1 MPYRSPPRG
10 LARATAVLVAAW
22 AVASSGGAAWL
33 VRQSLDERRAAFETD
48 ARIVHRV
55 LSQRVVQHDAMLS
68 TLALLQPAG
77 GSDAG
82 PAQRLPALYPQ
93 VLRVLRREGE
103 QPWTDDAALAAALV
117 RGETASRQA
126 GRAALGPVDF
136 ATGRYWLVR
145 AAEPASFALQ
155 IDLRSLPPGGEWP
168 LPEGG
173 AARAGLVHEGQTFVL
188 APGRPAPAKVGHFD
202 FAKHLAADSQ
212 PFDVQLALDVGAAQL
227 PWGAIAAWAAAIG
240 AAIAGGAAWWR
251 QRADQRRARELL
263 RLGQVGRLNALG
275 ELAAGIAHEL
285 NQPLTAVM
293 ANTGAAQRLLDD
305 TEPDLATARQ
315 AMAQASQQARR
326 AADVLSRL
334 RRLIERPQAAGQGGQ
349 AVRLRPLLE
358 GALDL
363 LRADLRRLD
372 VQAAVDVEPATLAV
386 QADPVALEQIVHNL
400 LANALQALAQVSPG
414 ERRLVLGAAPAAA
427 DGAARVRLTVR
438 DNGPGIA
445 ADVLPR
451 LFEPFFTTRAEGL
464 GLGLSLCET
473 LALAQGG
480 RLTAANVAPRGAE
493 FTLELPG
500 AEAGS

>member
-1 MPYRSPPRG
+1 MPQRPPPRG

-22 AVASSGGAAWL
+22 AVATLGGAAWL
-33 VRQSLDERRAAFETD
+33 VRQAMDERRTAFETD

-68 TLALLQPAG
+68 TLALLQPLG
-77 GSDAG
+77 DTGAG
-82 PAQRLPALYPQ
+82 PAERLPALYPQ
-93 VLRVLRREGE
+93 VLRVLRREGS
-103 QPWTDDAALAAALV
+103 QAWVDDPVLAAALV
-117 RGETASRQA
+117 RGESAARQA
-126 GRAALGPVDF
+126 GRAVLGPVDF
-136 ATGRYWLVR
+136 AAGRYWLVR

-155 IDLRSLPPGGEWP
+155 IDLRALPPAAEWP
-168 LPEGG
+168 LPDGTPV
-173 AARAGLVHEGQTFVL
+173 RAGLVHDGQTFAL
-188 APGRPAPAKVGHFD
+188 TPGRTAPAKVGHFD
-202 FAKHLAADSQ
+202 FAKHLAAESQ

-227 PWGAIAAWAAAIG
+227 PWASMAAWAAALA

-293 ANTGAAQRLLDD
+293 ASTGAAQRLLDD
-305 TEPDLATARQ
+305 AEPDLSTARR
-315 AMAQASQQARR
+315 AMTQASQQARR

-334 RRLIERPQAAGQGGQ
+334 RRLIERPQAAEQGGQ

-372 VQAAVDVEPATLAV
+372 VQTAVEVEPATLAV

-400 LANALQALAQVSPG
+400 LANALQALAQVG
-414 ERRLVLGAAPAAA
+414 AEERRLVLAAA
-427 DGAARVRLTVR
+427 AVGTGTAARVHLTLR
-438 DNGPGIA
+438 DSGPGIA
-445 ADVLPR
+445 ADVLPH

-480 RLTAANVAPRGAE
+480 RLTAANVAPRGAA
-493 FTLELPG
+493 FTLELPQ
-500 AEAGS
+500 AEGGP